1 VNEHSRQPL
10 TRRDVLRAGALSAL
24 GLSLPQLLEAEARA
38 AGPKQRV
45 KSCIFIFLYGGP
57 SQLDTFDM
65 KPDAPAEIRGE
76 FKPIQTSVPGT
87 QIVEHLPKTAQL
99 AKHFSIVRTL
109 YHNKR
114 NHQPAGSFL
123 LTGVD
128 PQSDNGGQLAPRPDD
143 PPALGSL
150 VVRAAPAD
158 NGVPPFVMMPA
169 RMSDS
174 GSVFRGQTGGWL
186 GSPYDPM
193 LIGQDPNAAGFKVQ
207 GMGPTDDMPPDRMA
221 GRQQLLAMLDRKVG
235 NLDAS
240 SRAMAVMQ
248 QRAFDMLTSGK
259 GQAAFKLSEEPV
271 NVRDRY
277 GRNSFGQGL
286 LLARRLIEA
295 GSRLVTV
302 SDCSSGGGHVWDTH
316 GANFKKLKDTLLPR
330 LDQAFTALLQDLL
343 DRGML
348 GDTVVYVG
356 GEFGRTPKIGYANA
370 TFASPDGRD
379 HYPGC
384 FFSLLT
390 GGRTVPGIVYGQSD
404 SKAGAP
410 ARDPVTPEDMTATL
424 FAAMGLDPEMHIFS
438 RDNRP
443 MALTHG
449 RPVAALLG

>member
-1 VNEHSRQPL
+1 MNALSR
-10 TRRDVLRAGALSAL
+10 RRFLQVGALSTV

-38 AGPKQRV
+38 ASPKRRV

-65 KPDAPAEIRGE
+65 KPDAPLEIRGE
-76 FKPIQTSVPGT
+76 FKPIQTSVAGT
-87 QIVEHLPKTAQL
+87 HIVEHLPKTAQL
-99 AKHFSIVRTL
+99 AQHFSIVRTL

-114 NHQPAGSFL
+114 NHQPASSFM

-128 PQSDNGGQLAPRPDD
+128 PLVDNAGALAPKPDD

-150 VVRAAPAD
+150 VLRAAPPD
-158 NGVPPFVMMPA
+158 GGVPPFVMMPA
-169 RMSDS
+169 RMNDQ
-174 GSVFRGQTGGWL
+174 GSVHRGQTGGWL

-193 LIGQDPNAAGFKVQ
+193 LIAQDPNASVFKVQ
-207 GMGPTDDMPPDRMA
+207 GMAPADGMPPDRMA
-221 GRQQLLAMLDRKVG
+221 GRQQLLAVLDRQVG
-235 NLDAS
+235 DLDAAV
-240 SRAMAVMQ
+240 RAMSVMQ

-259 GQAAFKLSEEPV
+259 GQTAFKLDEEKAS
-271 NVRDRY
+271 VRDRY
-277 GRNSFGQGL
+277 GRHTFGQGL

-302 SDCSSGGGHVWDTH
+302 SDCSGGGGHEWDTH
-316 GANFKKLKDTLLPR
+316 GANFKKLKGTLLPR
-330 LDQAFTALLQDLL
+330 FDQSFTALLQDLL

-348 GDTVVYVG
+348 NDTVVYVG

-384 FFSLLT
+384 FFSLLA
-390 GGRTVPGIVYGQSD
+390 GGRTNPGMVHGQSD
-404 SKAGAP
+404 SKAGSP

-424 FAAMGLDPEMHIFS
+424 FAAMGLDPEMHILS

-443 MALTHG
+443 MALT
-449 RPVAALLG
+449 

>member
-1 VNEHSRQPL
+1 MNELSR
-10 TRRDVLRAGALSAL
+10 RRFLQVGALGTF
-24 GLSLPQLLEAEARA
+24 GLNLPQLLEVEARA
-38 AGPKQRV
+38 ATPKTRI
-45 KSCIFIFLYGGP
+45 KSCIFIYLYGGP

-65 KPDAPAEIRGE
+65 KPDAPVEIRGE
-76 FKPIQTSVPGT
+76 FKPIQTSVAGT
-87 QIVEHLPKTAQL
+87 HIVEHLPKTAQL
-99 AKHFSIVRTL
+99 AKHFSIIRTL

-114 NHQPAGSFL
+114 NHQPAGCYM

-128 PQSDNGGQLAPRPDD
+128 PLSDNAGVLTPKPDD

-150 VVRAAPAD
+150 VLRAAPPD
-158 NGVPPFVMMPA
+158 TGVPPFVMMPA
-169 RMSDS
+169 RLQDQ
-174 GSVFRGQTGGWL
+174 GANFRGQTGGWL

-193 LIGQDPNAAGFKVQ
+193 LIAQDPNASAFKVQ
-207 GMGPTDDMPPDRMA
+207 GMAPADGMPPDRMA
-221 GRQQLLAMLDRKVG
+221 GRQQLLAALDRKVG
-235 NLDAS
+235 DLDAS
-240 SRAMAVMQ
+240 SRAMSVMQ

-259 GQAAFKLSEEPV
+259 GQAAFNLNEEKAS
-271 NVRDRY
+271 VRDRY
-277 GRNSFGQGL
+277 GRSMFGQGL

-302 SDCSSGGGHVWDTH
+302 SDSTPGGHHEWDTH
-316 GANFKKLKDTLLPR
+316 GQNFKKLKGTLLPR
-330 LDQAFTALLQDLL
+330 FDQSFTALMQDLL

-348 GDTVVYVG
+348 DDTVVYVG

-384 FFSLLT
+384 FFSLLA
-390 GGRTVPGIVYGQSD
+390 GGRTTPGMVYGQSD
-404 SKAGAP
+404 SKAGSP

-424 FAAMGLDPEMHIFS
+424 FAAMGLDPDMHIMS

-449 RPVAALLG
+449 RAVAALLG